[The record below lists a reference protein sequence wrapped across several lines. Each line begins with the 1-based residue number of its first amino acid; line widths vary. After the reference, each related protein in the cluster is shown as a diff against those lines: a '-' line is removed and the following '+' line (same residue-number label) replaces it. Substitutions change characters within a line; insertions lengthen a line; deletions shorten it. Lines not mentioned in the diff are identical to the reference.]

1 MKGLMLVKAAK
12 LLVKTNGRV
21 SEAKEMAKDDLKVA
35 AYLEKSLVSG
45 ASSSGNPL
53 VTTDIVAREFA
64 EYAFS
69 QSVPGKLM
77 MRAMQFPFMT
87 KVGAI
92 SGIGSGWVKEGTAVQ
107 VRKGNVDTSDVLNPF
122 KIASLVVLSDE
133 LIRLATPGTD
143 LAIRNVMVSS
153 AVRDIDKKFLSADAE
168 VDELSPAGAFYNA
181 PSASSMSELI
191 EKHVN
196 NGNSVFGSSLVMPQT
211 AVLNLTSDQLR
222 QFELLGISVIPS
234 QYSTN
239 ISLIDPA
246 NMLIN
251 VEGAG
256 LMTAKE
262 GTVEMVDNPES
273 NINEPHHSEQV
284 SLYQTNSAAIMVTI
298 FCGWVNSGK
307 PVTVLEQTS

>member
-45 ASSSGNPL
+45 ATASGNPL
-53 VTTDIVAREFA
+53 VTTDVVARDFA

-77 MRAMQFPFMT
+77 ARSMQFPFMT

-92 SGIGSGWVKEGTAVQ
+92 SGIGSGWVKEGTAVP
-107 VRKGNVDTSDVLNPF
+107 VRKGNVNPSDVLTPF

-143 LAIRNVMVSS
+143 LSIRNVMVSA
-153 AVRDIDKKFLSADAE
+153 AVRDIDQKFLSSDAE
-168 VDELSPAGAFYNA
+168 VEELSPAGVLLNA
-181 PSASSMSELI
+181 PSATSMAELI
-191 EKHVN
+191 ETHVN
-196 NGNSVFGSSLVMPQT
+196 NGNSIYGSSIVMPQT
-211 AVLNLTSDQLR
+211 SVLSITNDQLR
-222 QFELLGISVIPS
+222 QFELLGISIIPS
-234 QYSTN
+234 QYATN
-239 ISLIDPA
+239 IALIDPA
-246 NMLIN
+246 NMMIN

-262 GTVEMVDNPES
+262 GTVEMTDAPLND
-273 NINEPHHSEQV
+273 ITEPKHSEQV
-284 SLYQTNSAAIMVTI
+284 SLYQTNSAAIMTTI
-298 FCGWVNSGK
+298 FCGWASTGK
-307 PVTVLEQTS
+307 PVTILESSS